1 MPNHTRGGNMGD
13 LLRYLY
19 GSGKA
24 QEHERPHLVY
34 STQPEPARDQKNG
47 ETLTQADVKPRGD
60 YLEERR
66 RLHEKAVKRW
76 LNKNGEN
83 VAKNHP
89 GAKRQNAHVLHAVL
103 SAAGPKLT
111 AEQKTRV
118 IKTYGVKSLAAL
130 PDKQW
135 RKVGRKYDI
144 DPPERLADE
153 KWAEVAARYAEL
165 MGWNGSEAYK
175 QTLAQHPELL
185 EAWKNVRGWEQR
197 IERLNYGPLRV
208 DAVNHGLS
216 SGGIDH
222 IHLVVDV
229 VGEDGTVWD
238 DALDHKRAHAAAAI
252 IEREFGLRL
261 VDGHQHDRGQRG
273 HKKGELEHD
282 KHQGRDVGELRRGR
296 NGVEYIDK
304 ATARPQL
311 GAKRLLER
319 TMRACAV
326 AADDELDFVKRLR
339 HEGVEIEGVEYDRS
353 RGRGRIT
360 GYKVRLAADENERW
374 YGGGAVAKDLTLPA
388 LRAGGNWPRIE
399 ADQIAAWQDA
409 ATRSLTPPD
418 SATFIEAETA
428 LAELRQRLTE
438 VDVTD
443 RVAWAHVARDASGI
457 LNALSLRTEPKPG
470 PLADAAYV
478 VAKSATINR
487 TTGDRRRWLGRAA
500 SRSAAQAL
508 IAQSPA
514 RSSRE
519 LLHQVG
525 SMVKQI
531 TQMHTL
537 AAQEQR
543 AGEIELKA
551 YDTLKTWLNEQ
562 PIVLAPADSDWTD
575 QAQDSDAG
583 LDR

>member
-1 MPNHTRGGNMGD
+1 MPNHTRGGDMAD
-13 LLRYLY
+13 LLGYLY
-19 GSGKA
+19 GPGKA

-34 STQPEPARDQKNG
+34 STQPEPARDRKNG
-47 ETLTQADVKPRGD
+47 ETLMQADVQVRGD

-66 RLHEKAVKRW
+66 RLHEKVVKRW
-76 LNKNGEN
+76 LSANGEN

-103 SAAGPKLT
+103 SAAGPKLS
-111 AEQKTRV
+111 AEQKRQV

-135 RKVGRKYDI
+135 RQVGRKYDI
-144 DPPERLADE
+144 DPPERLGDE
-153 KWAEVAARYAEL
+153 KWGQVAARYAEL
-165 MGWNGSEAYK
+165 MGWNGSEAYER
-175 QTLAQHPELL
+175 TLAENPELL
-185 EAWKNVRGWEQR
+185 DAWKNVKGWEQR
-197 IERLNYGPLRV
+197 IERLNYAPLRV

-229 VGEDGTVWD
+229 VGDDGKVWD
-238 DALDHKRAHAAAAI
+238 DALDHRRGHAAAAI

-296 NGVEYIDK
+296 NGIEYIDK
-304 ATARPQL
+304 ATAKPQL

-326 AADDELDFVKRLR
+326 AAGDELGYISRLR
-339 HEGVEIEGVEYDRS
+339 HEGVEIEGVEYDRG

-360 GYKVRLAADENERW
+360 GYKVRLAGDENERW

-399 ADQIAAWQDA
+399 GDQTAAWHDA
-409 ATRSLTPPD
+409 TTRTLTPPD
-418 SATFIEAETA
+418 SATFVEAEAA

-470 PLADAAYV
+470 PLAEAAYA
-478 VAKSATINR
+478 VAASATINR
-487 TTGDRRRWLGRAA
+487 TDGDRRRWLGRAA

-508 IAQSPA
+508 MAQSPA
-514 RSSRE
+514 RSSRA
-519 LLHQVG
+519 LLKQV
-525 SMVKQI
+525 SYMVNQI
-531 TQMHTL
+531 TQMHML

-543 AGEIELKA
+543 AREIELRA
-551 YDTLKTWLNEQ
+551 YDTLKTWLNDQ
-562 PIVLAPADSDWTD
+562 PTALAPADSDWTD
-575 QAQDSDAG
+575 RARDFDTG
-583 LDR
+583 PDR

>member
-1 MPNHTRGGNMGD
+1 MGD

-19 GSGKA
+19 GPGKA
-24 QEHERPHLVY
+24 QEHEQAHLVY
-34 STQPEPARDQKNG
+34 SSQPEVVRDRKNG
-47 ETLTQADVKPRGD
+47 ETLTQGDVKPRGD

-66 RLHEKAVKRW
+66 RLHEKVVKRW
-76 LNKNGEN
+76 LSGNGEN
-83 VAKNHP
+83 VAKDHP
-89 GAKRQNAHVLHAVL
+89 GAKRQDAHVLHVVL

-111 AEQKTRV
+111 AEQKNQV
-118 IKTYGVKSLAAL
+118 IRTYGVKSLAAL

-135 RKVGRKYDI
+135 RKVGCKYDI
-144 DPPERLADE
+144 DPPERLGDE

-165 MGWNGSEAYK
+165 MGWNGSDAYK
-175 QTLAQHPELL
+175 RTLAQHPELL
-185 EAWKNVRGWEQR
+185 DAWKNVKGWEQR
-197 IERLNYGPLRV
+197 IERLNYGPLRI

-222 IHLVVDV
+222 IHLAVDV
-229 VGEDGTVWD
+229 VGDDGKVWD
-238 DALDHKRAHAAAAI
+238 DALDHRRAHAAAAI

-261 VDGHQHDRGQRG
+261 VDGHQNDRGQRG

-319 TMRACAV
+319 TVRACAV
-326 AADDELDFVKRLR
+326 AAADELDFVKRLR
-339 HEGVEIEGVEYDRS
+339 YEGVEIAGLEYD
-353 RGRGRIT
+353 RGRGRGMVT
-360 GYKVRLAADENERW
+360 GYKVRLAGDENERW

-399 ADQIAAWQDA
+399 GDQAAVWRDA
-409 ATRSLTPPD
+409 TTRTLTRPD
-418 SATFIEAETA
+418 FATFVEAETA

-470 PLADAAYV
+470 PLAEAAYT
-478 VAKSATINR
+478 VAASATINR
-487 TTGDRRRWLGRAA
+487 TAGDRRYWLGRAA
-500 SRSAAQAL
+500 SRSAARAL
-508 IAQSPA
+508 MAQSPA

-519 LLHQVG
+519 LVQQV
-525 SMVKQI
+525 SYLVNQI
-531 TQMHTL
+531 TQMHML
-537 AAQEQR
+537 SAQAQR
-543 AGEIELKA
+543 AREIELRA
-551 YDTLKTWLNEQ
+551 YDILETWLSAQ
-562 PIVLAPADSDWTD
+562 PTALAPAESSWTD
-575 QAQDSDAG
+575 QAQDLDAG